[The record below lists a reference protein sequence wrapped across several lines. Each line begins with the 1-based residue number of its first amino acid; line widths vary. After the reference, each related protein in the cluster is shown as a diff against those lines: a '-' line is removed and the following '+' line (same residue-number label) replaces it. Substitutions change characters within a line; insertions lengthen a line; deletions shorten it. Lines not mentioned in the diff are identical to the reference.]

1 MKDNFWDTVADAP
14 EEEPSA
20 PPIVPSDSAE
30 VFAPSTPA
38 FERTHSWPETVDRD
52 RSYNARLSDF
62 DVSVWDSEND
72 AQAIVD
78 WFNKEYVKQGGS
90 EKSVDFFKEATDIY
104 NFNSIADA
112 KTFLALALGILNG
125 KVKIGE
131 NDELQ
136 DWISS
141 ERPRWMKQYEANATM
156 WAGIAAA
163 FAFTTIL
170 AFVLITG
177 SILAMSLLDE
187 MEGDTWPTGEAQ
199 IVYFEEWVE
208 TSCGDDGCSDTQ
220 YAEANFELHCIEDG
234 MVTSQWVCGGN
245 ETANT
250 TMFEHYYHS
259 GFFEHAPVWYMI
271 DHLYGEETH
280 AIAYNPADPTE
291 VDLRPGFQ
299 MNWEWLLPVLIPLG
313 SLLVL
318 ARNRH
323 FNVKEGY
330 VSLWGLLKGDLE
342 V

>member
-14 EEEPSA
+14 EKEPSA
-20 PPIVPSDSAE
+20 PAIVPTDSAE

-38 FERTHSWPETVDRD
+38 FERARSSVETVDTGRV
-52 RSYNARLSDF
+52 YTARLSDF

-72 AQAIVD
+72 AQDIVD

-90 EKSVDFFKEATDIY
+90 EKSVDFFKDATDIY
-104 NFNSIADA
+104 DFNSMADA

-125 KVKIGE
+125 KVEIDE
-131 NDELQ
+131 NDRLQ
-136 DWISS
+136 DWNSG
-141 ERPRWMKQYEANATM
+141 EHPQWMKQYEAKATM

-163 FAFTTIL
+163 FAFTFIL

-187 MEGDTWPTGEAQ
+187 KDGEAWPTGEAQ

-220 YAEANFELHCIEDG
+220 YAEAKFELHCIEDR
-234 MVTSQWVCGGN
+234 MVDSWVCGGN
-245 ETANT
+245 ATANT
-250 TMFEHYYHS
+250 TMFEHDYHS

-271 DHLYGEETH
+271 DQLDGEETH
-280 AIAYNPADPTE
+280 AISYNPADPTE

-299 MNWEWLLPVLIPLG
+299 MNWEWLIPVLIPFG
-313 SLLVL
+313 ALLVL

-330 VSLWGLLKGDLE
+330 VSFWGLLKGDLE